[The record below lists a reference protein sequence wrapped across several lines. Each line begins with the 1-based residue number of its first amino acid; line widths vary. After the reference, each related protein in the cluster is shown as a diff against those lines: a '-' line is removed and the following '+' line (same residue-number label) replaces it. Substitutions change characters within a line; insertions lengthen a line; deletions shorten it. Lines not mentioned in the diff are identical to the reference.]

1 MIYNIL
7 CVNIFIYCKEKNY
20 LQNVQKKQ
28 ILKIKIFF
36 IKPEKCYFIYKKK
49 KSNQKIHNT
58 IIHYFILHYSLC
70 VCI

>member
-49 KSNQKIHNT
+49 IKSKN
-58 IIHYFILHYSLC
+58 S
-70 VCI
+70 